1 MRAMALALLLAA
13 CNQAEPPP
21 ADTPGARL
29 EQAAIARGL
38 VPDPKRGTLNG
49 SWASDTDRLC
59 IVPAGQITRI
69 GASIDYGEGQ
79 GCAASGDVERDGAT
93 LRVRFGDCRI
103 EARYDGERIA
113 FPPTLPAACERLCS
127 GRASLTALTVEQVS
141 QSTSEA
147 AMLRGPNG
155 KLLCA
160 G

>member
-1 MRAMALALLLAA
+1 MRVAALGLLLAA
-13 CNQAEPPP
+13 CTQAEPPP
-21 ADTPGARL
+21 EDTPGARL

-38 VPDPKRGTLNG
+38 VPDPRRGALHG

-59 IVPAGQITRI
+59 IVPAGQATRI

-79 GCAASGDVERDGAT
+79 GCAASGDVERDGT
-93 LRVRFGDCRI
+93 SLRVRFGDCRFD
-103 EARYDGERIA
+103 ASYDGERIT
-113 FPPTLPAACERLCS
+113 FPPTLPPACERLCS

-141 QSTSEA
+141 QSVSEA

-155 KLLCA
+155 RMLCA